1 MSVNLKWM
9 PEIDRGQVDQVLA
22 HIKEDEVIGLL
33 SDLIRLQS
41 INPPGDVSGGA
52 QLCRALLDDVGFDT
66 QIVGPSNEQCSLIAK
81 LPGHSGGPRLLLNAH
96 LDVVPIG
103 EHSSWRYPPFGA
115 QRRDGRIYGRGAAD
129 DKASVAAQVMAGVAL
144 ARSGVPLTGTLI
156 ITEVA
161 DEETGGDLGSGFLV
175 DNELVQAEHVIVG
188 EPTNGVLCIGER
200 GRVVVELT
208 VIGSTGHSAAP
219 LTGVNA
225 IEIMGKVIN
234 TLSMELWPQIT
245 NRDHPILS
253 PSTATISFVTGGIKS
268 NVIPD
273 RCTIQIDRRI
283 VELESVDAT
292 VAEIRETAE
301 RAVKGIRGVAI
312 EAKKLIGRSARIINA
327 ESPVVQAAQLASR
340 WLGHEPSLGGFFA
353 GSDAKHFARQN
364 CSTLIVG
371 PGDPDTA
378 HTPDEWVGVEDVLN
392 ATRLY
397 ALTALRLVT

>member
-1 MSVNLKWM
+1 MSVNSKWM

-22 HIKEDEVIGLL
+22 HIKEGEVIGLL
-33 SDLIRLQS
+33 SDLIHLQS

-52 QLCRALLDDVGFDT
+52 ELCRELLGRVGFET
-66 QIVGPSNEQCSLIAK
+66 QIVGPSAEQCSLIAT
-81 LPGHSGGPRLLLNAH
+81 LPGHRGGSRVLFNAH

-103 EHSSWRYPPFGA
+103 EPSNWRFPPFGA
-115 QRRDGRIYGRGAAD
+115 ERCDGRIYGRGAAD

-161 DEETGGDLGSGFLV
+161 DEETGGDFGSGFLV

-208 VIGSTGHSAAP
+208 VTGSTGHAAAP

-225 IEIMGKVIN
+225 IEIMGQVIHAL
-234 TLSMELWPQIT
+234 TMDLWPQIT
-245 NRDHPILS
+245 RREHPVLS
-253 PSTATISFVTGGIKS
+253 PSTATISFVSGGIKI

-312 EAKKLIGRSARIINA
+312 ETKKLIGRSARLIHA
-327 ESPVVQAAQLASR
+327 DSRVVQAAQLASR
-340 WLGHEPSLGGFFA
+340 WLGHEPLLGGFFA
-353 GSDAKHFARQN
+353 GSDAKHFARRN

-371 PGDPDTA
+371 PGDPETA